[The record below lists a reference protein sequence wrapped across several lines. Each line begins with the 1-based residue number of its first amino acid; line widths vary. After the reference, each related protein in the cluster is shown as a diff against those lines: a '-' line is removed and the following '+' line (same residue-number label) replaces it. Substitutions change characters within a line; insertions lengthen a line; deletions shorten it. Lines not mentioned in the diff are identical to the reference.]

1 MGGGAAALNVV
12 FTASAQGWPYICHA
26 HSPGYLPGERRKEKK
41 ERRREGKWEGERS
54 RGAQRERFF
63 ELPNHTFIMEVVL
76 SSRLWYYLILA
87 KMQMQNSACPQ
98 NSVALE

>member
-1 MGGGAAALNVV
+1 MPTAL
-12 FTASAQGWPYICHA
+12 AICQ
-26 HSPGYLPGERRKEKK
+26 EKEERKRRRKEK
-41 ERRREGKWEGERS
+41 EEGGKGEGGRS